1 MGLGFLIAR
10 RGRSDW
16 ELQAALFT
24 DRWRSGLA
32 SRQRRILHVALC
44 FSHSRA
50 ETQPSQSAL
59 FFFFLNHHIHVEDVN
74 IHGVC
79 GTHLCTEVTPPAW
92 MRPYSSGNTDEMI
105 AFVAKVKILLF
116 FWLLSGVHDKSRHPL
131 LVSLDGKKGGKKD
144 LNKDTEIIIDLRRA
158 LVTALQNAP
167 PLAHS
172 QIIKKNGETVPSAG
186 CRYSSASSNCRYL

>member
-32 SRQRRILHVALC
+32 SSQRRVLHVVLAPTASPIHTLK
-44 FSHSRA
+44 
-50 ETQPSQSAL
+50 PSQANQL
-59 FFFFLNHHIHVEDVN
+59 FFFLFLNHHIHVEDVN

-92 MRPYSSGNTDEMI
+92 MRPYSSGNTHEMI
-105 AFVAKVKILLF
+105 AFVAKV
-116 FWLLSGVHDKSRHPL
+116 
-131 LVSLDGKKGGKKD
+131 
-144 LNKDTEIIIDLRRA
+144 NIIYFLAFVWRA
-158 LVTALQNAP
+158 
-167 PLAHS
+167 
-172 QIIKKNGETVPSAG
+172 
-186 CRYSSASSNCRYL
+186 

>member
-32 SRQRRILHVALC
+32 SSQQRILHVALTPTA
-44 FSHSRA
+44 SLVHA
-50 ETQPSQSAL
+50 LKLSQANQL
-59 FFFFLNHHIHVEDVN
+59 LFFFLNHHIHVEDVN

-79 GTHLCTEVTPPAW
+79 GTHLCTEVTPPVR

-105 AFVAKVKILLF
+105 AFVAKVNILFCILAF
-116 FWLLSGVHDKSRHPL
+116 VW
-131 LVSLDGKKGGKKD
+131 
-144 LNKDTEIIIDLRRA
+144 RA
-158 LVTALQNAP
+158 
-167 PLAHS
+167 
-172 QIIKKNGETVPSAG
+172 
-186 CRYSSASSNCRYL
+186 